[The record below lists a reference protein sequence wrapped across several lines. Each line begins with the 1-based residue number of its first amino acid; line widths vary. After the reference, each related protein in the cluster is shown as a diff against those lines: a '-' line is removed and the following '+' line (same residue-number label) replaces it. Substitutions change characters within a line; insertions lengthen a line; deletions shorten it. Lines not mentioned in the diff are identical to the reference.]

1 MVSRRVRADFTGAR
15 MASLRTSRPMNT
27 PRASLTPLLACALLA
42 LVVVPTRA
50 QEPATRVEAI
60 ERARREKM
68 ARLWPERESP
78 TGATVKRLVDRGLGT
93 GLESGKGV
101 NGPQIVLGGMRS
113 GQGVSFGVGYRR
125 ADLWHE
131 RFDVRATA
139 RGTPQL
145 AYMLDAEL
153 GFNSL
158 RSDRSFAKLYVKFE
172 HSPQMDYFGQGNE
185 SSADDRSSY
194 LLEDLAVD
202 TNLGLTVF
210 RGLRLGLTAGVVSV
224 HTGPGKRNGVPKTED
239 HFPLETLPG
248 LEADSDF
255 GRWGSFLALDYR
267 DNPYGPRS
275 GGILAARFRQYADV
289 TRHVYSFRQTDLE
302 FQQFIPYYNRSR
314 VIALR
319 LAAVMTFSDNDASV
333 PIYFQP
339 TLGGNDDLRGYA
351 RYRFHDNHTIF
362 ASVEHR
368 WYVFSGLDMAV
379 FADAGKAVPH
389 KSQLNAA
396 ELRYSGGIGF
406 RAKFKNATIM
416 RIDFAQG
423 REGFRAMWTFSDIFK
438 VNY

>member
-1 MVSRRVRADFTGAR
+1 
-15 MASLRTSRPMNT
+15 
-27 PRASLTPLLACALLA
+27 
-42 LVVVPTRA
+42 
-50 QEPATRVEAI
+50 
-60 ERARREKM
+60 
-68 ARLWPERESP
+68 
-78 TGATVKRLVDRGLGT
+78 
-93 GLESGKGV
+93 
-101 NGPQIVLGGMRS
+101 
-113 GQGVSFGVGYRR
+113 
-125 ADLWHE
+125 
-131 RFDVRATA
+131 
-139 RGTPQL
+139 
-145 AYMLDAEL
+145 
-153 GFNSL
+153 
-158 RSDRSFAKLYVKFE
+158 
-172 HSPQMDYFGQGNE
+172 MDYFGQGNE

-210 RGLRLGLTAGVVSV
+210 RGLRLGLTAGFVSI
-224 HTGPGKRNGVPKTED
+224 HTGPGKRGGVPATQD
-239 HFPLETLPG
+239 AFPIETLPG

-255 GRWGSFLALDYR
+255 GRWGAFLALDYR

-275 GGILAARFRQYADV
+275 GGILATRYRQYADV
-289 TRHVYSFRQTDLE
+289 TRHVYSFHQTDLE
-302 FQQFIPYYNRSR
+302 FQQYIPYFNRSR

-319 LAAVMTFSDNDASV
+319 VAAVMTFSENDASV

-351 RYRFHDNHTIF
+351 RYRFRDNHTIF